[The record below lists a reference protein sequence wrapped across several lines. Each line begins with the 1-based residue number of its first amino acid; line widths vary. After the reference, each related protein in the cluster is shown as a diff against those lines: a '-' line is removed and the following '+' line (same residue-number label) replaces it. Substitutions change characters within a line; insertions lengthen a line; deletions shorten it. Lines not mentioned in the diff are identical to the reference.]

1 MDKGAEC
8 YRRFRENGDE
18 SGLVELIREYKDGLI
33 FFLSGIVGDLRAAEE
48 LAEDC
53 FVLLGTKKPKDKG
66 RGSFKT
72 WLYAIGR
79 NLALDWLR
87 KQKRTRTVS
96 LEDAPE
102 LTDGEAE
109 LERAYLREERKIA
122 LRRAMGRLKPDCRQV
137 LWLLYF
143 EDMRHKE
150 AAAVMGK
157 TVHGTETLAYR
168 ARAALKKELER
179 EGITDEDL

>member
-1 MDKGAEC
+1 MDKGSES

-18 SGLVELIREYKDGLI
+18 SGLVELIRDYKDGLI

-53 FVLLGTKKPKDKG
+53 FVLLGAKKPKDKG
-66 RGSFKT
+66 KGSFKT

-79 NLALDWLR
+79 NLALDYLR
-87 KQKRTRTVS
+87 KQKRNRAVP

-102 LTDGEAE
+102 QTGEEAE
-109 LERAYLREERKIA
+109 LERACLREERKIA
-122 LRRAMGRLKPDCRQV
+122 VRRAMDRLKPDHRQA

-143 EDMRHKE
+143 EEMSHKE
-150 AAAVMGK
+150 AAAVMK
-157 TVHGTETLAYR
+157 KSVHATEALAYR
-168 ARAALKKELER
+168 ARLALKKELEK
-179 EGITDEDL
+179 EGISDEDL

>member
-1 MDKGAEC
+1 MDNGAEN

-18 SGLVELIREYKDGLI
+18 SGLAELIREYKDGLI

-66 RGSFKT
+66 KGSFKT

-79 NLALDWLR
+79 NLALDHLR
-87 KQKRTRTVS
+87 GQRRKRTVP
-96 LEDAPE
+96 LEDTPA
-102 LTDGEAE
+102 LTDEKAE

-122 LRRAMGRLKPDCRQV
+122 VHRAMERLKPDYRQI

-143 EDMRHKE
+143 EDMRHRE

-157 TVHGTETLAYR
+157 TVHATETLAYR

-179 EGITDEDL
+179 EGIDDEDL